1 MTFRLIIGPYRNSNF
16 PKLADSAVLA
26 GFFAWPRSTI
36 NRKEIVS
43 DNSVA
48 NPGGAS
54 PQTGSAAILDD
65 CEKEAIG
72 LLMAEWLTA
81 NPGKSEDDA
90 YDAVCFQ
97 ILDRSEQ
104 IFRERMVR
112 IGEMP

>member
-1 MTFRLIIGPYRNSNF
+1 MTLRLIIGPYRNSNF

-26 GFFAWPRSTI
+26 GFFKWPRQPKENVSENSAATI
-36 NRKEIVS
+36 
-43 DNSVA
+43 
-48 NPGGAS
+48 GGAS

-72 LLMAEWLTA
+72 LLMDEWLTA
-81 NPGKSEDDA
+81 NPGKSEADA

-112 IGEMP
+112 VGDMP

>member
-1 MTFRLIIGPYRNSNF
+1 MTFRLIIGPYRNSTF
-16 PKLADSAVLA
+16 PRLADSAVLA
-26 GFFAWPRSTI
+26 GFFKWPRQP
-36 NRKEIVS
+36 RKDVS
-43 DNSVA
+43 DNSAA

-54 PQTGSAAILDD
+54 PQTGRAAILDD

-97 ILDRSEQ
+97 ILGHSEQ
-104 IFRERMVR
+104 IFRERMAR